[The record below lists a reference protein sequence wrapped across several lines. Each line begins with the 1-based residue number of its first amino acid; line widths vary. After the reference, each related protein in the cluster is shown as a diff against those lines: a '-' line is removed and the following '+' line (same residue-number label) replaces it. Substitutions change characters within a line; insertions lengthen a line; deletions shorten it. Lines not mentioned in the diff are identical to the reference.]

1 MYLLIIGAPRSG
13 TTLLASMIG
22 THSDVAMLIEDRTF
36 AIKKLTGKTILS
48 NKLCIPHQTEIKK
61 KASLFSRY
69 AQKIGFLENYPTS
82 KFSIEDYLK
91 LENLKILCIIRNGN
105 DIINSIMKRGK
116 KTQQIAFKRWS
127 RSIEMI
133 LYLHHNYPLQTAI
146 ISYED
151 LVTEPE
157 KMLKSISLFLD
168 VKFQPQ
174 MLEGYKY
181 NILYPNESGID
192 KTRAFRTKNETGN
205 NIMAEHANTLKMYE
219 QLLQSKINF

>member
-22 THSDVAMLIEDRTF
+22 AHSDVAMLIEDRTF
-36 AIKKLTGKTILS
+36 AIKKLTGKKVLS

-69 AQKIGFLENYPTS
+69 MQKIGFLKNYPTS
-82 KFSIEDYLK
+82 KFSIEDYLQ
-91 LENLKILCIIRNGN
+91 LEDLKILSIIRNGN
-105 DIINSIMKRGK
+105 DIIDSIMKRGK
-116 KTQQIAFKRWS
+116 KTQQIALKRWS

-133 LYLHHNYPLQTAI
+133 LYLSNNYPLQTAI

-151 LVTEPE
+151 LVTQPE
-157 KMLKSISLFLD
+157 KMLKKISLFLD
-168 VKFQPQ
+168 IKFQPQ

-192 KTRAFRTKNETGN
+192 KTRAFRTKMETEN
-205 NIMAEHANTLKMYE
+205 NIIAAHANTLEMYR
-219 QLLQSKINF
+219 QLLQSKINL